1 MKNAIAALLDDLDNP
16 FLLWQ
21 AGILAVSLLAA
32 LLVRS
37 LVMRHLREPEG
48 AWKLGIGGAARV
60 LFPLAALLVLAVGSV
75 ALKRWGG
82 DGSHQAL
89 LHLAVALLVS
99 LALVRI
105 AVYVLR
111 HVFGPKGWLSAWER
125 SIAAVVWIGLALH
138 LTGLLPGI
146 VDILDDISVHLGRQ
160 RISLLMIFEAV
171 LTIASSLVVS
181 LWLGGEAERRIMK
194 ADKLDMNLRVV
205 TAKFVRALLIFVGVM
220 IALSAA
226 GIDLTL
232 LSVFGGA
239 LGVGLGFGLQKIASS
254 YVSGFIILLD
264 RSVRIGDLVTVDS
277 RYGSITAIT
286 ARYVVV
292 KSMDGTEAIIPN
304 EALITST
311 VLNHSYTNHEV
322 RVGIPVQV
330 SYDSPLEEA
339 MRIMEDAAGGHERV
353 LKEPAPRAYLKGF
366 GDNGIDLE
374 LSLWINDP
382 EEGQLNL
389 RSEVNLAIWRG
400 FRQAGIEIPYPQRD
414 VRIIGPIPEE
424 VAILGE
430 QDFQQAEDAQ

>member
-1 MKNAIAALLDDLDNP
+1 MKNSIAALFDDLDSP

-32 LLVRS
+32 FLARGLLKERIRGS
-37 LVMRHLREPEG
+37 EG
-48 AWKLGIGGAARV
+48 AWKVGVGGATR
-60 LFPLAALLVLAVGSV
+60 LIFPLVALAMLVVGSV
-75 ALKRWGG
+75 ALKELAGN
-82 DGSHQAL
+82 SHHQAL
-89 LHLAVALLVS
+89 LHLAMSLLLS

-105 AVYVLR
+105 TVYILR
-111 HVFGPKGWLSAWER
+111 HVFGPKSWLSVWER
-125 SIAAVVWIGLALH
+125 SIAAVIWVGLALH
-138 LTGLLPGI
+138 LSGLLPGI
-146 VDILDDISVHLGRQ
+146 IEGLDDFSIHLGKQ
-160 RISLLMIFEAV
+160 RVSLLMFLEAI
-171 LTIASSLVVS
+171 LTIAVSLVVA

-220 IALSAA
+220 VALSSA

-239 LGVGLGFGLQKIASS
+239 LGVGLGFGLQKIASN

-264 RSVRIGDLVTVDS
+264 RSIRIGDLVTVDS
-277 RYGSITAIT
+277 RYGNITGIT
-286 ARYVVV
+286 ARYTVL

-311 VLNHSYTNHEV
+311 VINHSYTNHEI

-330 SYDSPLEEA
+330 SYDSPVEDAMRLMEEA
-339 MRIMEDAAGGHERV
+339 AAGHERV
-353 LKEPAPRAYLKGF
+353 IKDPAPRAYLKGF

-374 LSLWINDP
+374 LGLWINDP

-389 RSEVNLAIWRG
+389 RSEINLAIWRS
-400 FRQAGIEIPYPQRD
+400 FQQAGIEIPFPQRE
-414 VRIIGPIPEE
+414 VRIVGPIPEE

-430 QDFQQAEDAQ
+430 QNFESEDAQ